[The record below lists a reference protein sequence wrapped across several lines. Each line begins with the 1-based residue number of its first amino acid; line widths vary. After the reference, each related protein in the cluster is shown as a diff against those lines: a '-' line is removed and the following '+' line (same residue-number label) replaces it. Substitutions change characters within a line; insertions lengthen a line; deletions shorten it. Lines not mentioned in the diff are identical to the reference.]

1 MRCMRS
7 VTINHHSIFLIL
19 LLQLPVQ
26 NVASAECKESTGCP
40 EATQFEEFGQAQNAY
55 RFGQALNG
63 YREAMVIGEFGE
75 AENLAKLVMELS
87 IVLNGRDTVYSANA
101 LTNLAYVQYR
111 QEKFETSRLNLR
123 AAIKTIEEVGGNLS
137 ADLIRPLHRLGQTEL
152 ALGEV
157 DSATELFQRAVHI
170 GHVHNGPQNTEQI
183 ESLEAIAKI
192 YLKSNNIKEA
202 RNIQKSILAY
212 RARADGPESEEYLP
226 ALKHYADWMHK
237 LQLYNRER
245 NTYFKMLGIQESH
258 HGQDNPSQI
267 PIMILL
273 AISFDE
279 FGYSKYDDNYVRRVL
294 SPDHY
299 LRRAMK
305 IAADHS
311 QSDWELFAHTALTV
325 GDYYTRVHRF
335 GRARSAYN
343 DAWQQLSIE
352 PAGLAERSEEME
364 SPKLLAL
371 RPLPEYYEDENP
383 LYEPDTTDE
392 FLRGAIIAE
401 FDVTR
406 TGESVNIK
414 LVESKPPGLTKIE
427 KRLVRALRSVMH
439 RPRME
444 NGSVI
449 ETRQLTFVY
458 EFFYRESDNQN

>member
-1 MRCMRS
+1 MRS
-7 VTINHHSIFLIL
+7 VTINDLSIFLIL
-19 LLQLPVQ
+19 LLQLLVQ
-26 NVASAECKESTGCP
+26 NVAGAECKESTGCP
-40 EATQFEEFGQAQNAY
+40 EVTQFEEFGQTLNEY

-123 AAIKTIEEVGGNLS
+123 AAIKTIEEIGGNLS

-170 GHVHNGPQNTEQI
+170 GHVQNGPQNTEQI

-226 ALKHYADWMHK
+226 ALKHHADWMHR

-245 NTYFKMLGIQESH
+245 NTYYKMLEIQESH
-258 HGQDNPSQI
+258 HGQDDPSLI

-273 AISFDE
+273 GISFHE
-279 FGYSKYDDNYVRRVL
+279 IGFSRFDDNYVRLRVMGH
-294 SPDHY
+294 DHY
-299 LRRAMK
+299 LNRAMK
-305 IAADHS
+305 IAADHP
-311 QSDWELFAHTALTV
+311 QSDWELFAHTALEV
-325 GDYYTRVHRF
+325 GDYYTRVHRY

-352 PAGLAERSEEME
+352 PAGLAERSQEME
-364 SPKLLAL
+364 SPKLLAV

-444 NGSVI
+444 DGSMI
-449 ETRQLTFVY
+449 DTQQLTYVY
-458 EFFYRESDNQN
+458 EFSYRESDTQN